1 MSFWD
6 SLINGVAGAATLL
19 VKAQRAVSAGVSA
32 GLAAVARVGQ
42 QVVRTVEAGWN
53 YVRQGVERAGAAI
66 KKAARWAAQPL
77 VRAATVAR
85 RAVDEV
91 REKVSE
97 NLGEAQPRRERAGH
111 NQAAARAAREAEQEL
126 AVEHEKERAAR
137 EQREIQRQ
145 REVAAEAEKQRQYE
159 VDDKRREQFVEFA
172 GPLAQDLQEL
182 LRHSSIDDF
191 EYYLRIRT
199 CAMLAIAYMGDA
211 SDVQSFNSWIDERI
225 EECFDSIRHLASGGQ
240 LSDAEWA
247 ALDELSRNRLGGGLI
262 ERSGE
267 QLFVMWIGE
276 RFDVERRLDAIARE
290 HADAKVQ
297 IYDVQNYRNN
307 IVDLELSG
315 DMRMKLDLKENAS
328 RVRLERLEA
337 EQAVL
342 RGRLDELTCI
352 SGVAEGL
359 LQVLTGGE
367 TDDFAI
373 EEMHEASR
381 ILAVWA
387 TGNSITKTERELLN
401 ALAAIYRVRAS
412 QRAKRLSSAS
422 HVTLTT

>member
-1 MSFWD
+1 MSFLD
-6 SLINGVAGAATLL
+6 SLINGVAGAATML

-77 VRAATVAR
+77 VRAATEAR

-126 AVEHEKERAAR
+126 VVEHEKERIAR
-137 EQREIQRQ
+137 EEREAMR
-145 REVAAEAEKQRQYE
+145 RAEAVAEAEAQQQYE
-159 VDDKRREQFVEFA
+159 LDDGLRVQFIDFA
-172 GPLAQDLQEL
+172 KSLAHELDALLQRSAIE
-182 LRHSSIDDF
+182 DF
-191 EYYLRIRT
+191 GTYLRIRT
-199 CAMLAIAYMGDA
+199 CVSLILAFAGDA
-211 SDVQSFNSWIDERI
+211 AEVESFRRRIDGRVV
-225 EECFDSIRHLASGGQ
+225 ECFYSIKHLADGRE
-240 LSDAEWA
+240 LSAAEWA
-247 ALDELSRNRLGGGLI
+247 ALDELSAERLGGGLI

-267 QLFVMWIGE
+267 QLFVMWSGE

-297 IYDVQNYRNN
+297 IYDVQNHRNN

-315 DMRMKLDLKENAS
+315 DMSMKLDLKENAS

-401 ALAAIYRVRAS
+401 TLAAIYRVRAS